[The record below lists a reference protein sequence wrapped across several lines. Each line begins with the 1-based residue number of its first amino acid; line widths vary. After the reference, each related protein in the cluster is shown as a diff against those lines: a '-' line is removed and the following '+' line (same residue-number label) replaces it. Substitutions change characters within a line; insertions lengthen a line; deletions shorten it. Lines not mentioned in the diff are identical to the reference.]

1 MFSSPLAGEGRIS
14 TRGTSVRNSG
24 EGWCLRHGTL
34 LGFCGTLQVIPGWF
48 RKVGRLY
55 QADRK
60 INSRVS
66 KPDLQ
71 HVILNCLRQDNT
83 LNIGG
88 TYHVILNL
96 FQDLKNKVK
105 PLSLNPSPQGGEG
118 CQSVSEQRLEGFA
131 KAKTATPF
139 IASEQERH
147 DTLLVVGRHYQT
159 DNKIDKGSNT
169 NYNSNIMNYK
179 SESKNVSEAHR
190 NHKPHATHSKKF
202 LVPYCLSNLV
212 SSQKTAFTLA
222 EVLITLGI
230 IGIVAAMT
238 IPTLVTNIRNK
249 GYVERFFKT
258 YSVLQ
263 NASNMIV
270 AEVGDP
276 VNWSWAQYG
285 EEDTGGNDSIVD
297 LYRKYLKVAYECGAD
312 VLYKGDAC
320 HISPFEYKYLNGQK
334 GTDNCIAMPS
344 QFNYCLFSSGNQLVL
359 SDGSLIGFTFKTH
372 SNGIRWGLP
381 DLLFTIDVNGRSGPN
396 QIGRDVFF
404 VYLKKNEH
412 GKIRPYTNE
421 EFRDGGTDYRNTC
434 EDTTQLGFS
443 CAYRIFQERKMNY

>member
-1 MFSSPLAGEGRIS
+1 M
-14 TRGTSVRNSG
+14 
-24 EGWCLRHGTL
+24 
-34 LGFCGTLQVIPGWF
+34 
-48 RKVGRLY
+48 
-55 QADRK
+55 
-60 INSRVS
+60 
-66 KPDLQ
+66 
-71 HVILNCLRQDNT
+71 
-83 LNIGG
+83 
-88 TYHVILNL
+88 

-105 PLSLNPSPQGGEG
+105 PLSLPSHLHYVPETGSHNSYLVGSFCSLRDEG
-118 CQSVSEQRLEGFA
+118 
-131 KAKTATPF
+131 K
-139 IASEQERH
+139 
-147 DTLLVVGRHYQT
+147 LVGLHYKPN
-159 DNKIDKGSNT
+159 NKIDKGSNT
-169 NYNSNIMNYK
+169 NYNSNMMNYK
-179 SESKNVSEAHR
+179 SQILRENRTFFTKSKILEKVVKRVQDDRVVSEAHR
-190 NHKPHATHSKKF
+190 NHKPHATQSKKF
-202 LVPYCLSNLV
+202 LEPYYLSNLV
-212 SSQKTAFTLA
+212 SSKKTAFTLA
-222 EVLITLGI
+222 EVLITLAI

-312 VLYKGDAC
+312 VNYKGDAC